1 MDMTKRWGIRK
12 QSSNIEPIKALVY
25 AAIINGVITVP
36 ILFAIMRISNDK
48 RILKKKNN
56 GRISNIIGWITFAT
70 NAASFLA
77 MFIS

>member
-48 RILKKKNN
+48 RILNKKNN